1 MSSAEV
7 EKNKVLVVDDSQTQ
21 LNIISRIIG
30 NEYVFETCNSPISA
44 LDKIKTQNFKILITD
59 LHMDDM
65 TGIELISEAHRVTN
79 CLYSILITAK
89 GTKENAI
96 SALKEGANDYIE
108 KPFNQF
114 VLMNALDRA
123 DKNINIQLQN
133 AQLIIELNSLT
144 AKLML
149 RQDDLEEIVDLRTI
163 DLLIAKE
170 QAESAKSALDQHSLV
185 SIADIEGNILYVND
199 KFVEISGFKKSEL
212 LGKKHSV
219 LNSNNQPKS
228 YWQKMHETV
237 LAGKAWRDE
246 VRNRAKDGHYYWVDT
261 TIVPNYDRN
270 KQVTGFT
277 SIRTDIT
284 QQKES
289 IANLAT
295 AKRQAELDAKE
306 LLVAKEMAE
315 QANQAKSVFL
325 ANMSHELR
333 TPMHGILSFAEFGAQ
348 HFETVERSKLLHYFN
363 RITQSA
369 ERLLTLLNQLLDL
382 SKLEQPN
389 EQPNMDIHDI
399 FIIGTSVLTA
409 NSALIHRRNIS
420 IYCLHRNEKI
430 LIPISENV
438 QSKDIFNFIERPA
451 GFGNVEVN
459 ADMIFRVIK
468 NVILNAIKYSP
479 ENSSFCYQVG
489 ETTIELDGKQ
499 VPALELSLSDQGV
512 GIPENELK
520 SVFNKFK
527 QSSITNTGAGG
538 TGLGLAICKEII
550 LLHRGKIFARR
561 NTDVGTT
568 FTIILPRKQSAKR

>member
-7 EKNKVLVVDDSQTQ
+7 EKNKVLVVDDSRAQ
-21 LNIISRIIG
+21 LSIISRLIG
-30 NEYVFETCNSPISA
+30 DEYVFETCNNPISA
-44 LDKIKTQNFKILITD
+44 LDRIKTQEFKILITD

-65 TGIELISEAHRVTN
+65 SGIELISAAHHVTN

-89 GTKENAI
+89 GTKKNAI

-108 KPFNQF
+108 KPLNQF
-114 VLMNALDRA
+114 VLINALDRA

-133 AQLIIELNSLT
+133 AQLLIELSSLT
-144 AKLML
+144 TKLML
-149 RQDDLEEIVDLRTI
+149 RQDDLKEIVDLRTI
-163 DLLIAKE
+163 DLLMAKE
-170 QAESAKSALDQHSLV
+170 V
-185 SIADIEGNILYVND
+185 
-199 KFVEISGFKKSEL
+199 
-212 LGKKHSV
+212 
-219 LNSNNQPKS
+219 
-228 YWQKMHETV
+228 
-237 LAGKAWRDE
+237 
-246 VRNRAKDGHYYWVDT
+246 
-261 TIVPNYDRN
+261 
-270 KQVTGFT
+270 
-277 SIRTDIT
+277 
-284 QQKES
+284 
-289 IANLAT
+289 
-295 AKRQAELDAKE
+295 
-306 LLVAKEMAE
+306 AE
-315 QANQAKSVFL
+315 QANQAKSEFL

-348 HFETVERSKLLHYFN
+348 HSETIERSKLLHYFN

-451 GFGNVEVN
+451 GFGNIEVN
-459 ADMIFRVIK
+459 ADMIFRVIN

-479 ENSSFCYQVG
+479 RNSSFCYQVG
-489 ETTIELDGKQ
+489 ETTIDLDGKE
-499 VPALELSLSDQGV
+499 VAALELSLSDQGV

-520 SVFNKFK
+520 SIFGKFK

-538 TGLGLAICKEII
+538 TGLGLAICKEIMQ
-550 LLHRGKIFARR
+550 LHRGKIFARR
-561 NTDVGTT
+561 NADVGTT
-568 FTIILPRKQSAKR
+568 FTIILPRKQSAKL